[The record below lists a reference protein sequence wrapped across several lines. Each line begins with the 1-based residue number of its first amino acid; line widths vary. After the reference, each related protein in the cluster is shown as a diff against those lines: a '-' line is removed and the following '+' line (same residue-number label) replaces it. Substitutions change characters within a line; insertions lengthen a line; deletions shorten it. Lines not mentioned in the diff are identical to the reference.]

1 MAFWIR
7 DAILVIGHNK
17 YTLDGLDFSFEIPFE
32 DSDEPPVATVKV
44 TNLSPMTRANIK
56 KNDPVVLNAGYKGDV
71 GCILVGK
78 VIGLK
83 HKQSNVDWT
92 TTITVQPCADEI
104 LGSLINKTYSE
115 NTKASAIVRDLLN
128 IFGVEVAKCEL
139 SNDIS
144 YPRGRVCRGI
154 LKQVLTDIVVSECK
168 SRFIIRATGQI
179 YITKADDSIDNGLL
193 LTPSN
198 GLLNADEEKVAIPLE
213 TASNS
218 QTTGEDRD
226 EDNISRSCLLQY
238 RVATAETVKIQSKDF
253 NGKFI
258 VVKGKHTG
266 SRSGDWKTEMELQP
280 ISMSAGTGFSGG
292 SVTNSP
298 ALSSG
303 GVTSSPTSI
312 SGETLKIGDVVNFTG
327 NRHYVS
333 STGDDGY
340 SCTPGEA
347 KITLLAPKAAHPYHL
362 VHTNESRSTVY
373 GWVDSEDI
381 KT

>member
-7 DAILVIGHNK
+7 DATLVIGHNK
-17 YTLDGLDFSFEIPFE
+17 YTLDGLDFSFEIPFD

-44 TNLSPMTRANIK
+44 TNLSPATRANIK
-56 KNDPVVLNAGYKGDV
+56 KDDPIVLNAGYRGDV

-78 VIGLK
+78 VVGLK

-115 NTKASAIVRDLLN
+115 NIKASAIVRDLLN

-139 SNDIS
+139 SDDIS
-144 YPRGRVCRGI
+144 YPRGRVCRGV

-198 GLLNADEEKVAIPLE
+198 GLLNADEEKIAIPLE

-218 QTTGEDRD
+218 QTTGEARD
-226 EDNISRSCLLQY
+226 EDLISRSCLLQY
-238 RVATAETVKIQSKDF
+238 RVATAEVVKIQSKDL

-258 VVKGKHTG
+258 VAKGTHTG
-266 SRSGDWKTEMELQP
+266 SRSGDWKTAMELKP
-280 ISMSAGTGFSGG
+280 VSMTTGSGT
-292 SVTNSP
+292 
-298 ALSSG
+298 SSG
-303 GVTSSPTSI
+303 GVAPSPSSDE
-312 SGETLKIGDVVNFTG
+312 SGGSGNGGSYAIGDVVNFVGTK
-327 NRHYVS
+327 HYVS
-333 STGDDGY
+333 STGDTGY
-340 SCTPGEA
+340 SCKPGEA
-347 KITLLAPKAAHPYHL
+347 KITLLASGAAHPYHL
-362 VHTNESRSTVY
+362 VYTNGSKSTVY
-373 GWVDSEDI
+373 GWVNAEDI
-381 KT
+381 K